1 MGIGLVG
8 VSFFLYF
15 NNKKLYVYFYLLTLV
30 LGIVNLI
37 DVYYWNMTFGIGPI
51 KFNAIFVTLLIIF
64 LAFNKELL
72 DKMFP
77 ERTPEINMEM
87 KEIYFRIGQR
97 SVVRFLHQQKQ
108 EQENNIME
116 KS

>member
-1 MGIGLVG
+1 MNDKNLKVAGL
-8 VSFFLYF
+8 
-15 NNKKLYVYFYLLTLV
+15 T
-30 LGIVNLI
+30 
-37 DVYYWNMTFGIGPI
+37 
-51 KFNAIFVTLLIIF
+51 
-64 LAFNKELL
+64 KELLADL

-77 ERTPEINMEM
+77 EKTPEINMEM
-87 KEIYFRIGQR
+87 KEIYFHIGQR